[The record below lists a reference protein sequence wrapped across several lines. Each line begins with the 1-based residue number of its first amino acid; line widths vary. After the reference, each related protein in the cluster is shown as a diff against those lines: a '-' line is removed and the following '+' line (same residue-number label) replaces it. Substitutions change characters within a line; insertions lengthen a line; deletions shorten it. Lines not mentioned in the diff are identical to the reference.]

1 MQIPPNLNDLLNELK
16 YHCGNTLACPEF
28 PAVLHIMNNYSY
40 SYVFNINIISCKIL
54 RHFSSIL
61 FEIKIVI
68 KDAFFPIPQ
77 EKCNWFSSYV
87 GNV

>member
-16 YHCGNTLACPEF
+16 YHCDNTLACPEF

-40 SYVFNINIISCKIL
+40 SYVFNINIISSKIL
-54 RHFSSIL
+54 RRFSSIL

-68 KDAFFPIPQ
+68 KDAFFSNTPR
-77 EKCNWFSSYV
+77 KM
-87 GNV
+87 